1 MNTKL
6 NFASDNVA
14 PVPQEIL
21 EAIAVANQSSA
32 MPYGADDMTALAL
45 RRFRELFE
53 CDLEMIAVATGTAA
67 NALALACICPPW
79 GEIYC
84 HADAH
89 ITESECGAPEFFTNG
104 AKLVHIQGE
113 NGKITPDALSR
124 TLAATAP
131 GNPQKTQPA
140 ALSLS
145 QATECGTLYQP
156 DEIRTLSEIAHAHGL
171 KVHMD
176 GARFANAVATL
187 ATAPSEITWEAGVD
201 VLSFGATKNGAMA
214 AEAVLFF
221 DPNLAAE
228 AAFRR
233 KRGGHLFSK
242 MRFLS
247 AQLAASL
254 ADGRWLSW
262 ANQANLMAERMVSGL
277 LRVPGTRLLYPREAN
292 EVFVTVPEG
301 VADGLEAEGIG
312 FYRWGGPGSS
322 DLRFVTNWGTKPED
336 VDYLVDRA
344 LMHAARGGRTA

>member
-1 MNTKL
+1 MNL

-14 PVPQEIL
+14 SVPQEIL
-21 EAIAVANQSSA
+21 EAIAVANQASA

-53 CDLEMIAVATGTAA
+53 CDLMMLPVATGTAA
-67 NALALACICPPW
+67 NALALACLCPPW

-84 HADAH
+84 HATAH
-89 ITESECGAPEFFTNG
+89 IAESECGAPEFFTNG
-104 AKLVHIQGE
+104 AKLVLIPGAD
-113 NGKITPDALSR
+113 GKISPEGLSQAL
-124 TLAATAP
+124 ATAGP

-156 DEIRTLSEIAHAHGL
+156 DEIRTLTEIAHAHGL

-221 DPNLAAE
+221 DPALGQD

-262 ANQANLMAERMVSGL
+262 ATQANAMAARLTTGL
-277 LRVPGTRLLYPREAN
+277 SRLPGTRLLYPVEAN
-292 EVFVTVPEG
+292 EVFAALPDG
-301 VADGLEAEGIG
+301 VADGLEADGIG

-322 DLRFVTNWGTKPED
+322 EVRFVTNWQTRPED
-336 VDYLVDRA
+336 IDYLIDRA
-344 LMHAARGGRTA
+344 LMHAARSGRG